1 MSLAWI
7 DKYVQQVDEQLFV
20 AEENFKSLTAK
31 IDSLQGT
38 QSTYS
43 NIDWNSPVASIQI
56 QLLNAK
62 RALKTAKLNKEL
74 IEDEISSIGSE
85 AVYLKPEIKVL
96 IPDLMKIYGLSQELI
111 EQLIFTLSVN
121 TTESILREMIEKTI
135 FDNLP
140 MIDIQQSKTTLGYGG
155 VGTVY
160 QNTNSPE
167 IVYKTMIVNTSM
179 MSRSLSIGN
188 RRPGL
193 RDYLVES
200 FINAILTIDPETRPY
215 ISNLYSVFRYGSPGG
230 SDTGIVLKME
240 KLYPLFDNE
249 KTDKDILNIYKN
261 AEEILKILNMKY
273 QFTHGDFHSNNIMK
287 TKNGS
292 MKLID
297 FGFSRITLAGIEFSS
312 SFSGYN
318 EATNMEYLIERTQTM
333 IKDQDLRKRIQMEKN
348 TWRTGG
354 KRTGGKYKTI
364 KRKNGK
370 STRKLRNYSV

>member
-1 MSLAWI
+1 
-7 DKYVQQVDEQLFV
+7 
-20 AEENFKSLTAK
+20 
-31 IDSLQGT
+31 
-38 QSTYS
+38 
-43 NIDWNSPVASIQI
+43 
-56 QLLNAK
+56 
-62 RALKTAKLNKEL
+62 
-74 IEDEISSIGSE
+74 
-85 AVYLKPEIKVL
+85 
-96 IPDLMKIYGLSQELI
+96 
-111 EQLIFTLSVN
+111 
-121 TTESILREMIEKTI
+121 
-135 FDNLP
+135 
-140 MIDIQQSKTTLGYGG
+140 
-155 VGTVY
+155 
-160 QNTNSPE
+160 
-167 IVYKTMIVNTSM
+167 M

-261 AEEILKILNMKY
+261 AEDILKILNMKY